1 MSRPPVT
8 YPVSLADLID
18 IADAA
23 CDLDGMKC
31 FYVDHPATIDQIK
44 ARVDRLHNIIERAA
58 GFDQALIY
66 GAPECS
72 EAAA

>member
-31 FYVDHPATIDQIK
+31 FYVDQPAVVDQIK
-44 ARVDRLHNIIERAA
+44 ARVDRLHSIVERAA

-66 GAPECS
+66 GAPEGV